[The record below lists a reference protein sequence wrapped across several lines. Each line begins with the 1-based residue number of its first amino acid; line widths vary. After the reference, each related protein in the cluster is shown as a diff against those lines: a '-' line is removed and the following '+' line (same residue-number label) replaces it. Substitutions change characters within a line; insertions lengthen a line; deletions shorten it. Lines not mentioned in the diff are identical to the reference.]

1 MRASAHILSIYSISQ
16 SSFEIGPN
24 FDIQFGFEHWFK
36 LKLGQDFK
44 LNCSDLNSNTAPS
57 ANTVPNLNTVR
68 NSNIV
73 PNSNTAPNPNTVP
86 NSNTASNSNTA
97 PNLRDSFNQL
107 DISSKNSSKF
117 KIKHRCQLNTQSM
130 FNEFPIIHLS

>member
-1 MRASAHILSIYSISQ
+1 MRASAHILSIYSIGQ
-16 SSFEIGPN
+16 SPFEIGPN

-73 PNSNTAPNPNTVP
+73 PNSNTAPNSNTVP
-86 NSNTASNSNTA
+86 NSNRA

-107 DISSKNSSKF
+107 GISSKNSSKF